1 MKQLK
6 EKRKQK
12 SLNNIAQKNSI
23 ATKRKSQESPDQKD
37 NKKRKEGDGEEDD
50 IEIVDIYKNE
60 DSIQFV
66 K

>member
-12 SLNNIAQKNSI
+12 SLNDKFQKNS
-23 ATKRKSQESPDQKD
+23 TTKKRKSQESPDKID

-50 IEIVDIYKNE
+50 IEIVDVYKNE
-60 DSIQFV
+60 DSMQF
-66 K
+66 